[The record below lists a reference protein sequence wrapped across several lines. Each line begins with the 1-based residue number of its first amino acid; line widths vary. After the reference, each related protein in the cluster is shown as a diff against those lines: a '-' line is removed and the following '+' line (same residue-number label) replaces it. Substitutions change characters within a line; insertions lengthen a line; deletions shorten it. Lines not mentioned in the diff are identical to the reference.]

1 MSDAADK
8 LAQTRLAI
16 IAHLQRR
23 ERRHEH
29 RGAERYED
37 PQEAGQHEDEPDLG
51 RRGTRAGGRGAG
63 HRSPSGWLRHAQRVA
78 RSWWRHHPASMG
90 LELVTPALSS
100 YAARKPVQYLAIAA
114 AVGAVVVV
122 ARPWRLISVTGLIV
136 ALVKSSQ
143 LSSVVMSALAGADF
157 GKEDDEPP
165 V

>member
-1 MSDAADK
+1 MSEAADK

-16 IAHLQRR
+16 IAHLQGR

-37 PQEAGQHEDEPDLG
+37 PQGAQHEGQTDRPRARSRG
-51 RRGTRAGGRGAG
+51 RTPAGWF
-63 HRSPSGWLRHAQRVA
+63 HHAQHVA
-78 RSWWRHHPASMG
+78 RTWWRHHPASMG

-100 YAARKPVQYLAIAA
+100 YAARKPVQYLGIAA
-114 AVGAVVVV
+114 VIGAVFMVV
-122 ARPWRLISVTGLIV
+122 RPWRVISVTGLIV

-143 LSSVVMSALAGADF
+143 LSGMVLSAMSGADF

>member
-23 ERRHEH
+23 ERRYEP

-37 PQEAGQHEDEPDLG
+37 PQEGAQQEDKAA
-51 RRGTRAGGRGAG
+51 RQRAGSGAR
-63 HRSPSGWLRHAQRVA
+63 RSPARWLHHAQYVA

-90 LELVTPALSS
+90 LDLVTPALSS
-100 YAARKPVQYLAIAA
+100 YAARKPLQYLGIAA
-114 AVGAVVVV
+114 AIGAVLMV

-136 ALVKSSQ
+136 AIVKSSQ
-143 LSSVVMSALAGADF
+143 LSGLVMSAMAGAEF
-157 GKEDDEPP
+157 GKEEDEPP